1 MKNGLTNK
9 PESDRCRREIGEFG
23 IWTLTSAK
31 AGNGVE
37 QLRDDNVNS
46 FWQSDGCQ
54 PHFLKIEFLKKFRI
68 SEIWI
73 FLDYKT
79 DESYTPNKISLQI
92 ENTFNEWIDYKLF
105 DFEEPVGWYKM
116 TLEERNS
123 KGEVIKPYLK
133 LQGLQLVVLANMHNG
148 KDTHIRCVKL
158 FSPREHKSFEV
169 SNPHFDSVEIT
180 QYQTIR

>member
-123 KGEVIKPYLK
+123 KGEVIKPYFK